1 MMDSMTAL
9 NRNGSAISVTTSV
22 PGGERP
28 ILLNV
33 ESVVMQF
40 GGLRAIENLSMTA
53 RAGEV
58 TSVIGP
64 NGAGKT
70 TFFNC
75 LTGFYKPTSGAVN
88 LHHPTRGRLRLDHMR
103 NADVARV
110 GQVVRTF
117 QNIRLFPRMTVL
129 ENLMIAQ
136 HNALQKASH
145 FSIAGALNLSG
156 YAAANRAAMAKALG
170 WLERLSLRELAN
182 KPAGDMPYGV
192 QRRIEIARAMC
203 ADPILLCLDEPAAG
217 LNPRES
223 AALTA
228 LLSSLAREDGIGVL
242 LIEHDMSVVMKVSDH
257 IVVLNHGQKIAEGTP
272 ADVKGNPDVIAAYLG
287 EEESETINQDI

>member
-1 MMDSMTAL
+1 MMEPMMAPSFS
-9 NRNGSAISVTTSV
+9 RNDRQAGTR
-22 PGGERP
+22 PKGECGV
-28 ILLNV
+28 LLKV
-33 ESVVMQF
+33 ENIVMQF
-40 GGLRAIENLSMTA
+40 GGLRAIDDLSMTA
-53 RAGEV
+53 QAGEV

-75 LTGFYKPTSGAVN
+75 LTGFYKPTSGRLA
-88 LHHPTRGRLRLDHMR
+88 LTHPDRGALRLDEMR

-110 GQVVRTF
+110 GNVVRTF

-136 HNALQKASH
+136 HNVLQTASR
-145 FSIAGALNLSG
+145 FSIAGALNLAG
-156 YAAANRAAMAKALG
+156 YRDARRAAVGKALE
-170 WLERLSLRELAN
+170 WLERLGLRDLAN

-228 LLSSLAREDGIGVL
+228 LLSSLAHERGIGVL

-257 IVVLNHGQKIAEGTP
+257 IVVLNHGKKIAEGSP
-272 ADVKGNPDVIAAYLG
+272 AEVKKNPDVIAAYLG
-287 EEESETINQDI
+287 EEDSEPSSQHA

>member
-1 MMDSMTAL
+1 MNASTSL
-9 NRNGSAISVTTSV
+9 LSVENLT
-22 PGGERP
+22 
-28 ILLNV
+28 
-33 ESVVMQF
+33 MQF
-40 GGLRAIENLSMTA
+40 GGLRAIEDLSMTA

-75 LTGFYKPTSGAVN
+75 LTGFYKPTQGAIT
-88 LHHPTRGRLRLDHMR
+88 LGHPRHGTLRL
-103 NADVARV
+103 NAMKNVDVARI

-136 HNALQKASH
+136 HNVLQDASR
-145 FSIAGALNLSG
+145 FSVAGALNARSFRR
-156 YAAANRAAMAKALG
+156 ANDKAIENALT
-170 WLERLSLRELAN
+170 WLERLDVRDIAN

-192 QRRIEIARAMC
+192 QRRVEIARAMC

-223 AALTA
+223 AELTA
-228 LLSSLAREDGIGVL
+228 LLTSLSREQGIGIL

-257 IVVLNHGQKIAEGTP
+257 IVVLNHGKKIAEGLP
-272 ADVKGNPDVIAAYLG
+272 ADIKVNPEVISAYLG
-287 EEESETINQDI
+287 EDDETSSLGEASQEKSAHA

>member
-1 MMDSMTAL
+1 MNDSNSL
-9 NRNGSAISVTTSV
+9 LSVENLT
-22 PGGERP
+22 
-28 ILLNV
+28 
-33 ESVVMQF
+33 MQF
-40 GGLRAIENLSMTA
+40 GGLRAIEGLSMTA

-58 TSVIGP
+58 TAVIGP

-75 LTGFYKPTSGAVN
+75 LTGFYKPTKGAIK
-88 LHHPTRGRLRLDHMR
+88 LRHPRRGELRLDAMR
-103 NADVARV
+103 NVDVARV

-136 HNALQKASH
+136 HNVLQEASR
-145 FSIAGALNLSG
+145 FSIAGALNSRSFRR
-156 YAAANRAAMAKALG
+156 ANDKAIENALT
-170 WLERLSLRELAN
+170 WLERLSVRDMAN

-192 QRRIEIARAMC
+192 QRRVEIARAMC
-203 ADPILLCLDEPAAG
+203 AEPILLCLDEPAAG

-223 AALTA
+223 AELTA
-228 LLSSLAREDGIGVL
+228 LLTSLSRDRGIGIL

-257 IVVLNHGQKIAEGTP
+257 IVVLNHGKRIAQGPPIEIK
-272 ADVKGNPDVIAAYLG
+272 ANPEVISAYLG
-287 EEESETINQDI
+287 EDDETSSHDDASQEKAAHA

>member
-1 MMDSMTAL
+1 MSANQAL
-9 NRNGSAISVTTSV
+9 LR
-22 PGGERP
+22 
-28 ILLNV
+28 V
-33 ESVVMQF
+33 ENVVMQF
-40 GGLRAIENLSMTA
+40 GGLKAIENLSMVA

-75 LTGFYKPTSGAVN
+75 LTGFYTPTSGDIT
-88 LHHPTRGRLRLDHMR
+88 LSHPRRGPLKLNEMR
-103 NADVARV
+103 NADVAKV
-110 GQVVRTF
+110 GNVVRTF

-136 HNALQKASH
+136 HNALQRASR
-145 FSIAGALNLSG
+145 FSIAGALNLPG
-156 YAAANRAAMAKALG
+156 YRRANSEAAHKALD
-170 WLERLSLRELAN
+170 WLERLGLRELAN
-182 KPAGDMPYGV
+182 QSAGDMPYGV

-203 ADPILLCLDEPAAG
+203 ADPLLLCLDEPAAG

-223 AALTA
+223 AELTS
-228 LLSSLAREDGIGVL
+228 LLAWLAKERGIGVL

-257 IVVLNHGQKIAEGTP
+257 IVVLNHGKKIAEGAP
-272 ADVKGNPDVIAAYLG
+272 AAIKCNPEVISAYLG
-287 EEESETINQDI
+287 EEETDTDTGLQEDSSHAQHL

>member
-1 MMDSMTAL
+1 MNDSNSL
-9 NRNGSAISVTTSV
+9 LSVENLT
-22 PGGERP
+22 
-28 ILLNV
+28 
-33 ESVVMQF
+33 MQF
-40 GGLRAIENLSMTA
+40 GGLRAIEGLSMTA

-58 TSVIGP
+58 TAVIGP

-75 LTGFYKPTSGAVN
+75 LTGFYKPTKGAIK
-88 LHHPTRGRLRLDHMR
+88 LRHPRRGELRLDAMR
-103 NADVARV
+103 NVDVARV

-136 HNALQKASH
+136 HNVLQQASR
-145 FSIAGALNLSG
+145 FSIAGALNSRSFRR
-156 YAAANRAAMAKALG
+156 ANDKAIETALT
-170 WLERLSLRELAN
+170 WLECLSVRDMAN

-203 ADPILLCLDEPAAG
+203 AEPILLCLDEPAAG

-223 AALTA
+223 AELTA
-228 LLSSLAREDGIGVL
+228 LLTSLSRDRGIGIL

-257 IVVLNHGQKIAEGTP
+257 IVVLNHGKRIAQGPPIEIK
-272 ADVKGNPDVIAAYLG
+272 ANPEVISAYLG
-287 EEESETINQDI
+287 EDDETSSHDDASQEKAAHA

>member
-1 MMDSMTAL
+1 MDPMTPLIFESAPAGL
-9 NRNGSAISVTTSV
+9 GSRKSTC
-22 PGGERP
+22 ERGP
-28 ILLNV
+28 LLHV
-33 ESVVMQF
+33 ENIVMQF
-40 GGLRAIENLSMTA
+40 GGLRAIESLSMTA

-75 LTGFYKPTSGAVN
+75 LTGFYKPTSGAISLN
-88 LHHPTRGRLRLDHMR
+88 HPGRGALRLDEMR

-136 HNALQKASH
+136 HNALQKASR
-145 FSIAGALNLSG
+145 FSISGALNLRG
-156 YAAANRAAMAKALG
+156 YRTANRDAIAKALE
-170 WLERLSLRELAN
+170 WLERLNLRDLAD

-228 LLSSLAREDGIGVL
+228 LLSSLARDRGVGVL

-257 IVVLNHGQKIAEGTP
+257 IVVLNHGKKIAEGTP
-272 ADVKGNPDVIAAYLG
+272 AEVKANPDVIAAYLG
-287 EEESETINQDI
+287 EEESETSDQQA

>member
-1 MMDSMTAL
+1 MNTSTSL
-9 NRNGSAISVTTSV
+9 LSVENLT
-22 PGGERP
+22 
-28 ILLNV
+28 
-33 ESVVMQF
+33 MQF
-40 GGLRAIENLSMTA
+40 GGLRAIEDLSMTA

-75 LTGFYKPTSGAVN
+75 LTGFYKPTEGAIT
-88 LHHPTRGRLRLDHMR
+88 LGHPRHGKLRLDAMK
-103 NADVARV
+103 NVDVARI

-136 HNALQKASH
+136 HNVLQDASR
-145 FSIAGALNLSG
+145 FSVAGALNARSFRR
-156 YAAANRAAMAKALG
+156 ANDKAIENALT
-170 WLERLSLRELAN
+170 WLERLSVRDIAN

-192 QRRIEIARAMC
+192 QRRVEIARAMC
-203 ADPILLCLDEPAAG
+203 AGPILLCLDEPAAG

-223 AALTA
+223 AELTA
-228 LLSSLAREDGIGVL
+228 LLTSLAREQGIGIL

-257 IVVLNHGQKIAEGTP
+257 IVVLNHGKKIAEGLP
-272 ADVKGNPDVIAAYLG
+272 SDIKANPEVISAYLG
-287 EEESETINQDI
+287 EDDETSSHGEASQEKSAHA